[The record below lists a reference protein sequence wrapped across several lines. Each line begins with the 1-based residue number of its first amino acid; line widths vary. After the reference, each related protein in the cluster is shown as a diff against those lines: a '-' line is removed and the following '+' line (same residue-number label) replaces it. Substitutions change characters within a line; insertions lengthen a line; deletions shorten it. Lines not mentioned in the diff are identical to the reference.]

1 MEDRILQSL
10 VKLRSSRTAN
20 FENLMSWR
28 VRNILL
34 VSSQY
39 DFFTFQEDGRL
50 AESIFGEFLE
60 LNLSYATNIR
70 HASTAAQAL
79 EMLRA
84 SPFDLVI
91 SMIKLGDTNIDEFC
105 RSVREL
111 NDEIPLALLASSSR
125 DLAATKLSKHLEG
138 TDRVFIWSGDVRLF
152 LAIIKSVEDRVN
164 AWHDTSTMGVP
175 NLLIVEDN
183 VKFYSSYLPILYTQL
198 MEHCQALMSDGLN
211 RMQKIFRMR
220 ARPKVLLATTF
231 EEGIS
236 LYERY
241 QEHMIGVM
249 VDAAFPR
256 GGVIDPKAG
265 IKFAKIV
272 RERTP
277 DRPILMQS
285 SDEENAEPIRKI
297 GGHFINKRS
306 PTLLHD
312 VRSFLRNHLGFADF
326 QFQMPDGTNVGSAS
340 DIRTLQEQI
349 AVVPIESIVHHGGR
363 NDFSTWLMN
372 RTELDLSRELR
383 PRCVTDFDDP
393 EDMRI
398 HLISVLESHRAIYRA
413 GVVAEFSGTTFEG
426 TSGFVRIGTGSLGGK
441 GRGLAF
447 FHTLLEKYEINE
459 RFSDI
464 NIFIPP
470 TAVVATE
477 IFDQFMSSNDLT
489 DFALGEATDEEIY
502 SRFLEADLPKEA
514 IEALSTFLM
523 RIDYPLA
530 VRSSSLLEDGSHQ
543 PFAGVYQTYM
553 IPNNHPDFQ
562 VRLKNLCDA
571 VKLVYASTYYAAAE
585 SYVSA
590 TQNRLEEEK
599 MAVVIQEVVGR
610 RHGDHVYPMIAG
622 VARSNNY
629 YPMEGTKSEDGVASV
644 VLGLGKMV
652 VEGERCVRF
661 CPKYPR
667 KLYQFSS
674 PGDTLR
680 TAQSEFLALN
690 MAGKA
695 IDLPATAQEDPF
707 ITRLGL
713 DQAEKDGT
721 LGMVGSVYDAE
732 SLAIRDGISRSGPR
746 LVSMAGILKNDS
758 FELAGALDHLLKIG
772 SATFSGPV
780 EIEFAADYRETHKD
794 PHQLGFLQIRPV
806 VIDSS
811 DAGMDLEHVKPK
823 DAICICKDALGHGY
837 VEGVRD
843 IVYVPMGTFD
853 RSKTVEIA
861 LEIAKFNGR
870 LVAQERPFVLMGPGR
885 WGSADR
891 WLGIPVKWIQISG
904 AACIIETDMQDIKVA
919 PSQGTHF
926 FQNMTSLGITYFT
939 VDSGNAG
946 NHLDMDWLDAAQ
958 AISSNGLVRHVR
970 FDEPLEIAV
979 NSRQRMGVLMK
990 PGKRIADPA
999 G

>member
-1 MEDRILQSL
+1 MAD
-10 VKLRSSRTAN
+10 

-34 VSSQY
+34 VSSLY

-50 AESIFGEFLE
+50 TERLFSEYLE
-60 LNLSYATNIR
+60 LNLRYAPNIR
-70 HASTAAQAL
+70 RASTAAQAL
-79 EMLRA
+79 EMMNS

-91 SMIKLGDTNIDEFC
+91 SMLKLGDTNIDEFC
-105 RSVREL
+105 RSVRAL
-111 NDEIPLALLASSSR
+111 DDEIPLVLLANNAR
-125 DLAATKLSKHLEG
+125 DLAATSFSKYLKG
-138 TDRVFIWSGDVRLF
+138 ADRVFIWGGDVRLF

-164 AWHDTSTMGVP
+164 AWHDSSTMGVP
-175 NLLIVEDN
+175 ALILVEDN
-183 VKFYSSYLPILYTQL
+183 VKFYSSYLPILYTEL
-198 MEHCQALMSDGLN
+198 MEHCQSLMSDGLN
-211 RMQKIFRMR
+211 RMQKFFRMR

-241 QEHMIGVM
+241 QEHVIGVM

-256 GGVIDPKAG
+256 GGVIDPRAG
-265 IKFAKIV
+265 IEFAKIV

-285 SDEENAEPIRKI
+285 SDGANAELIRKI

-306 PTLLHD
+306 PTLLND
-312 VRSFLRNHLGFADF
+312 VRSFLRDHLGFADF
-326 QFQMPDGTNVGSAS
+326 QFRMPDGTPIGSAR
-340 DIRTLQEQI
+340 DIRTLQERI
-349 AVVPIESIVHHGGR
+349 AVVPIESIIYHGSR

-372 RTELDLSRELR
+372 RTEFDLAMDLR
-383 PRCVTDFDDP
+383 PRVVTDFDNP
-393 EDMRI
+393 EDMRS
-398 HLISVLESHRAIYRA
+398 HLISVLESYRARSRA
-413 GVVAEFSGTTFEG
+413 GVVAEFSGATFEG
-426 TSGFVRIGTGSLGGK
+426 TSGFTRIGAGSLGGK

-447 FHTLLEKYEINE
+447 FYTLLERYEIDE
-459 RFSDI
+459 RFHHI

-477 IFDQFMSSNDLT
+477 IFDHFMANNDLT
-489 DFALGEATDEEIY
+489 DFALGEAPDEEIA
-502 SRFLEADLPKEA
+502 SRFLEADLPEEV
-514 IEALSTFLM
+514 IEALNTFLT
-523 RIDYPLA
+523 RADYPLA

-543 PFAGVYQTYM
+543 PFAGVYRTYM
-553 IPNNHPDFQ
+553 IPNNHHDFQ

-571 VKLVYASTYYAAAE
+571 VKLVYASTYYAASR

-599 MAVVIQEVVGR
+599 MAVVIQEIVGR
-610 RHGDHVYPMIAG
+610 RHGDHLYPMIAG
-622 VARSNNY
+622 VARSYNY
-629 YPMEGTKSEDGVASV
+629 YPMEGMRSEDGVASV

-652 VEGERCVRF
+652 VEGERCLRF

-667 KLYQFSS
+667 KLYQFSN
-674 PGDTLR
+674 PKDTLR
-680 TAQSEFLALN
+680 TAQGEFLALN

-695 IDLPATAQEDPF
+695 IDLPATGEEEPF
-707 ITRLGL
+707 IVRLGL

-732 SLAIRDGISRSGPR
+732 SLAIHDGISRSGPR

-772 SATFSGPV
+772 SAAFSGPV
-780 EIEFAADYRETHKD
+780 EIEFAANYRKTHKD

-806 VIDSS
+806 VVDST
-811 DAGMDLEHVKPK
+811 DAGMDLEHVKSE
-823 DAICICKDALGHGY
+823 DAICICEDALGHGY
-837 VEGVRD
+837 VKAVRD
-843 IVYVPMGTFD
+843 IVYVPTGTFD

-870 LVAQERPFVLMGPGR
+870 LVAQERSFVLMGPGR

-891 WLGIPVKWIQISG
+891 WLGIPVKWNQISG
-904 AACIIETDMQDIKVA
+904 AACIIETGMHDIKVA

-939 VDSGNAG
+939 IDSDNTG
-946 NHLDMDWLDAAQ
+946 NHLDLDWLDAREAV
-958 AISSNGLVRHVR
+958 SSSGLVRHVR

-979 NSRQRMGVLMK
+979 NSRQHMGVVMK
-990 PGKRIADPA
+990 PGRRIADPVS
-999 G
+999 